1 MKSILNSFALLT
13 ALFIGGTGAT
23 AAAHGGH
30 HPPVLAGHLS
40 FKQNTL
46 HIHASFPTDPVVNQ
60 DSLLVLEAKDAST
73 HKETEL
79 TDNVDVVLWMPSMGH
94 GSAPTQVERA
104 VDANGNIL
112 KGVFNVRNVFFIMGG
127 EWEVRVTLTDA
138 SGTQETKSFKVTIAG
153 SGHGPH

>member
-1 MKSILNSFALLT
+1 MKSILNTLALFSALL
-13 ALFIGGTGAT
+13 IGGT

-30 HPPVLAGHLS
+30 HPPALAGHLS

-46 HIHASFPTDPVVNQ
+46 HIHASFPNDPVVNK
-60 DSLLVLEAKDAST
+60 DSLLVLEAKVAST

-112 KGVFNVRNVFFIMGG
+112 TGVFNVRNVFFIMGG

-138 SGTQETKSFKVTIAG
+138 QGARETKSFKVTLAG
-153 SGHGPH
+153 AGHGPH